1 MGAAVG
7 TLEEREER
15 RKATQRDLDRLEK
28 WAHEN
33 QMNFNL
39 LHLCQGNPRYLYKLG
54 EELIENSPVEKD
66 VGVLV
71 DERLDMSQQ

>member
-1 MGAAVG
+1 LSPSPQESECILNKFADDTKMGAAVG

-33 QMNFNL
+33 QMNFKL
-39 LHLCQGNPRYLYKLG
+39 LHLC
-54 EELIENSPVEKD
+54 
-66 VGVLV
+66 
-71 DERLDMSQQ
+71 